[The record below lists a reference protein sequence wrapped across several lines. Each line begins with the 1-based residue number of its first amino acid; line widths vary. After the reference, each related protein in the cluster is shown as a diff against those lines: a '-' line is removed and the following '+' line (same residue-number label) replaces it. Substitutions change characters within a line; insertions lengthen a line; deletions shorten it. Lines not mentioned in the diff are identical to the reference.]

1 MFQDKH
7 QITPP
12 PNLPISLSHILRMR
26 TVDVLIDDALPPAAA
41 EPAPKEGLHLLDL
54 LNVLRLQLIVSAVGV
69 RVAALAVGPGAAGS
83 ASSSAA
89 AAIEASQASAPA
101 FSVGPGV
108 GRQAPLALQG
118 AKLKVKKNN
127 DEIFCSFSYFFSL
140 PLLEVF

>member
-1 MFQDKH
+1 
-7 QITPP
+7 
-12 PNLPISLSHILRMR
+12 MR

-83 ASSSAA
+83 ASSTAAAA

-101 FSVGPGV
+101 LSVGPGV
-108 GRQAPLALQG
+108 GRQAPLA
-118 AKLKVKKNN
+118 
-127 DEIFCSFSYFFSL
+127 F
-140 PLLEVF
+140 

>member
-1 MFQDKH
+1 
-7 QITPP
+7 
-12 PNLPISLSHILRMR
+12 MR

-83 ASSSAA
+83 ASSSSAA

-118 AKLKVKKNN
+118 AKLKVKKIMMRFFA
-127 DEIFCSFSYFFSL
+127 IFPTFFPYLCSKFFNL
-140 PLLEVF
+140 